1 MSVYVLKCVLSTVC
15 STCAG
20 GDEAQSKGRRV
31 DQLDRHIDVGHR
43 GADHHWGF
51 QVGETPLGQKGMQVL
66 HWTAHHHHHNNT
78 IHTHTWVKTGRQ
90 GLRLRDTSKSD
101 TLLLVSD
108 GNQKPLDSFFNVL
121 CGKKGS
127 IPLSM
132 GCFPVNEL
140 FPWKQVQPMGELLVT
155 VVDDAGVDCD

>member
-1 MSVYVLKCVLSTVC
+1 M
-15 STCAG
+15 
-20 GDEAQSKGRRV
+20 
-31 DQLDRHIDVGHR
+31 
-43 GADHHWGF
+43 
-51 QVGETPLGQKGMQVL
+51 
-66 HWTAHHHHHNNT
+66 
-78 IHTHTWVKTGRQ
+78 HTHTWVKTGRQ